1 MAEKKNHL
9 TPELRKEIVELTI
22 ETYNN
27 EIENQRKKQFD
38 RKLRNTRLLLE
49 HYREF
54 VALSKKAVYEAS
66 QCDEDVYDILSLM
79 SGKPSDRKSVV

>member
-1 MAEKKNHL
+1 MAGKKSQL
-9 TPELRKEIVELTI
+9 TPELKREIVELAI

-27 EIENQRKKQFD
+27 EIENQRKRQFD

-54 VALSKKAVYEAS
+54 VALIEKGDMSLVDFAE
-66 QCDEDVYDILSLM
+66 YD
-79 SGKPSDRKSVV
+79 K

>member
-1 MAEKKNHL
+1 MAEKKTHL

-54 VALSKKAVYEAS
+54 VALSKIGRAHV
-66 QCDEDVYDILSLM
+66 
-79 SGKPSDRKSVV
+79 

>member
-1 MAEKKNHL
+1 MAEKKTHL

-54 VALSKKAVYEAS
+54 VALSKKAVGAGDAGGEYQEVSSKDNAHPRTRPK
-66 QCDEDVYDILSLM
+66 
-79 SGKPSDRKSVV
+79 GA